1 MLRLSQQLR
10 MAHITSAAT
19 DGSVLN
25 EFNSFANGKSLV
37 IHACRWCFFLF
48 YLVPV
53 AEQRGGVLIFDFA

>member
-37 IHACRWCFFLF
+37 IHACRWYFGITHVYRILF
-48 YLVPV
+48 HRPHV
-53 AEQRGGVLIFDFA
+53 INK